1 MDDISSKAAAPISCD
16 IETQGL
22 AWSLKNSPVYDID
35 YITNAQNAVISR
47 IEGNTN
53 ILADSEEVPPAGIIN
68 EYHHLRSQVNYWKNK
83 HNDLMQAFKIL
94 SAYDIDVDYTELL
107 LRTRE
112 AARYRKDIASSL
124 EKMETDYPAIPR
136 YNDVVFL
143 EDNNHDP
150 ILDRT
155 WSKLERKKLN
165 FDTQYMFV
173 DYLRDN
179 KNRSQGKA
187 SAISTF

>member
-1 MDDISSKAAAPISCD
+1 MDNLNNKVMSPAEAVEASYDVEAC
-16 IETQGL
+16 GL
-22 AWSLKNSPVYDID
+22 VNSLKNVSVYD
-35 YITNAQNAVISR
+35 TQNAVISR

-68 EYHHLRSQVNYWKNK
+68 EYHHLRSQANYWKNK

-124 EKMETDYPAIPR
+124 EKIETDYPAIPR
-136 YNDVVFL
+136 YNDIVFL

-187 SAISTF
+187 SAISTL

>member
-1 MDDISSKAAAPISCD
+1 MDNLNNKVMSPAEAVEASYDV
-16 IETQGL
+16 ETYGL
-22 AWSLKNSPVYDID
+22 VNSLKNVSVYD
-35 YITNAQNAVISR
+35 TQNAVNSQ
-47 IEGNTN
+47 IEANAN
-53 ILADSEEVPPAGIIN
+53 IIANSEEIPPAEIIY
-68 EYHHLRSQVNYWKNK
+68 EYHHLVSQVNYWKNK

-124 EKMETDYPAIPR
+124 EKIETDYPAIPR

-179 KNRSQGKA
+179 KNRNQGKA
-187 SAISTF
+187 PAISTL

>member
-1 MDDISSKAAAPISCD
+1 MDNLNNKAMSPAEAVEVSYDVEAC
-16 IETQGL
+16 GL
-22 AWSLKNSPVYDID
+22 VNSLKNVSVYDAQDTVNSQIEA
-35 YITNAQNAVISR
+35 NA
-47 IEGNTN
+47 N
-53 ILADSEEVPPAGIIN
+53 IIANSEEIPPAEIIY
-68 EYHHLRSQVNYWKNK
+68 EYHHLVSQVNYWKNK

-124 EKMETDYPAIPR
+124 EKMETVYPAIPR

-150 ILDRT
+150 ILDRA
-155 WSKLERKKLN
+155 WSKVEKKKLSFN
-165 FDTQYMFV
+165 KQYSFV

-179 KNRSQGKA
+179 KNRSQGMA
-187 SAISTF
+187 YAVGSL

>member
-1 MDDISSKAAAPISCD
+1 MDNLNNKVMSPTEAVEASYDVEAC
-16 IETQGL
+16 GL
-22 AWSLKNSPVYDID
+22 VNSLKNVSVYDAQDTVNSQIEA
-35 YITNAQNAVISR
+35 NA
-47 IEGNTN
+47 N
-53 ILADSEEVPPAGIIN
+53 IIANSEEIPPAEIIY
-68 EYHHLRSQVNYWKNK
+68 EYHHLVSQVNYWKNK

-150 ILDRT
+150 ILDRA
-155 WSKLERKKLN
+155 WLKVEKKKLSFN
-165 FDTQYMFV
+165 KQYSFV

-179 KNRSQGKA
+179 KNRSQGMA
-187 SAISTF
+187 YVVSSL

>member
-1 MDDISSKAAAPISCD
+1 MDNLNNKVMSPAEAVEASYDV
-16 IETQGL
+16 ETYGL
-22 AWSLKNSPVYDID
+22 VNSLKNVSVYD
-35 YITNAQNAVISR
+35 TQNAVNSQ
-47 IEGNTN
+47 IEANAN
-53 ILADSEEVPPAGIIN
+53 IIANSEEIPPAEIIY
-68 EYHHLRSQVNYWKNK
+68 EYHHLVSQVNYWKNK

-94 SAYDIDVDYTELL
+94 SAYDIDIDYTELL

-187 SAISTF
+187 SAISTL

>member
-1 MDDISSKAAAPISCD
+1 MDDISSKAAAPVSCD

-35 YITNAQNAVISR
+35 YITNAQNAVISK

-53 ILADSEEVPPAGIIN
+53 ILADAEEVLPAGIIN
-68 EYHHLRSQVNYWKNK
+68 EYHHLRSQANYWKNK
-83 HNDLMQAFKIL
+83 HNDL
-94 SAYDIDVDYTELL
+94 
-107 LRTRE
+107 RE

-124 EKMETDYPAIPR
+124 EKMETDYPAVLR
-136 YNDVVFL
+136 YNDIVFLEFL

-150 ILDRT
+150 ILDRA
-155 WSKLERKKLN
+155 WSKVEKKKLSFN
-165 FDTQYMFV
+165 KQYSFV

-179 KNRSQGKA
+179 KNRSQGAA
-187 SAISTF
+187 SAVGSL

>member
-1 MDDISSKAAAPISCD
+1 MDNLNNKVISPAEAVEASYD
-16 IETQGL
+16 IETYGL
-22 AWSLKNSPVYDID
+22 VNSLKNVSVYD
-35 YITNAQNAVISR
+35 TQNAVNSQ
-47 IEGNTN
+47 IEANAN
-53 ILADSEEVPPAGIIN
+53 IIANSEEIPPAEIIY
-68 EYHHLRSQVNYWKNK
+68 EYHHLVSQVNYWKNK

-107 LRTRE
+107 LRARE

-179 KNRSQGKA
+179 KNRSQGTA
-187 SAISTF
+187 YAVSSL

>member
-1 MDDISSKAAAPISCD
+1 MDNLNNKVMSSVEAVEASYDVEAC
-16 IETQGL
+16 GL
-22 AWSLKNSPVYDID
+22 VNSLKNVSVYD
-35 YITNAQNAVISR
+35 TQNVVISR

-53 ILADSEEVPPAGIIN
+53 TLADAEEVPPAGIIN
-68 EYHHLRSQVNYWKNK
+68 EYHHLRSQSNYWKNK

-124 EKMETDYPAIPR
+124 EKMETDYPAVPR
-136 YNDVVFL
+136 YNDIVFL

-150 ILDRT
+150 ILDRA
-155 WSKLERKKLN
+155 WSKVEKKKLSFN
-165 FDTQYMFV
+165 KQYSFV
-173 DYLRDN
+173 DYLKDN
-179 KNRSQGKA
+179 KNRSQGTA
-187 SAISTF
+187 SAVGSL

>member
-1 MDDISSKAAAPISCD
+1 MSPAEAVEASYDV
-16 IETQGL
+16 ETCGL
-22 AWSLKNSPVYDID
+22 VNSLKNVSVYD
-35 YITNAQNAVISR
+35 TQNAVISR

-68 EYHHLRSQVNYWKNK
+68 EYHHLRSQANYWKNK

-124 EKMETDYPAIPR
+124 EKMETDYPAVPR
-136 YNDVVFL
+136 YNDIVFL

-150 ILDRT
+150 ILDRA
-155 WSKLERKKLN
+155 WSKVEKKKLSFN
-165 FDTQYMFV
+165 EQYSFV

-179 KNRSQGKA
+179 KNRSQGTA
-187 SAISTF
+187 YAVGSL

>member
-1 MDDISSKAAAPISCD
+1 
-16 IETQGL
+16 
-22 AWSLKNSPVYDID
+22 
-35 YITNAQNAVISR
+35 
-47 IEGNTN
+47 
-53 ILADSEEVPPAGIIN
+53 
-68 EYHHLRSQVNYWKNK
+68 
-83 HNDLMQAFKIL
+83 MQAFKIL

-124 EKMETDYPAIPR
+124 EKIETDYPAIPR

-179 KNRSQGKA
+179 KNRNQGKA
-187 SAISTF
+187 SAISTL

>member
-1 MDDISSKAAAPISCD
+1 MSSVEAVEASYDVEAC
-16 IETQGL
+16 GL
-22 AWSLKNSPVYDID
+22 VNSLKNVSVYD
-35 YITNAQNAVISR
+35 TQNVVISR

-53 ILADSEEVPPAGIIN
+53 TLADAEEVPPAGIIN
-68 EYHHLRSQVNYWKNK
+68 EYHHLRSQSNYWKNK

-124 EKMETDYPAIPR
+124 EKMETDYPAVPR
-136 YNDVVFL
+136 YNDIVFL

-150 ILDRT
+150 ILDRA
-155 WSKLERKKLN
+155 WSKVEKKKLSFN
-165 FDTQYMFV
+165 KQYSFV

-179 KNRSQGKA
+179 KNRSQGTA
-187 SAISTF
+187 YAVGSL

>member
-1 MDDISSKAAAPISCD
+1 MENLNNKVMSSVEAVEASYDVEAC
-16 IETQGL
+16 GL
-22 AWSLKNSPVYDID
+22 VNSLKNVSVYD
-35 YITNAQNAVISR
+35 TQNVVISR

-53 ILADSEEVPPAGIIN
+53 TLADAEEVPPAGIIN
-68 EYHHLRSQVNYWKNK
+68 EYHHLRSQSNYWKNK

-124 EKMETDYPAIPR
+124 EKMETDYPAVPR
-136 YNDVVFL
+136 YNDIVFL

-150 ILDRT
+150 ILDRA
-155 WSKLERKKLN
+155 WSKVEKKKLSFN
-165 FDTQYMFV
+165 KQYSFV
-173 DYLRDN
+173 DYLKDN
-179 KNRSQGKA
+179 KNRSQGTA
-187 SAISTF
+187 SAVGSL

>member
-1 MDDISSKAAAPISCD
+1 MSPAEAVEASYDV
-16 IETQGL
+16 ETCGL
-22 AWSLKNSPVYDID
+22 VNSLKNVSVYD
-35 YITNAQNAVISR
+35 TRNAVISR

-53 ILADSEEVPPAGIIN
+53 ILADAEEVPPAEIIY
-68 EYHHLRSQVNYWKNK
+68 EYHHLVSQVNYWKNK
-83 HNDLMQAFKIL
+83 HNDLVQAFKIL
-94 SAYDIDVDYTELL
+94 SVYDIDIDYTELI

-112 AARYRKDIASSL
+112 AARYIKELISHA
-124 EKMETDYPAIPR
+124 EKIETDYPAIPR
-136 YNDVVFL
+136 YNDILFI
-143 EDNNHDP
+143 EDTNHDP

-155 WSKLERKKLN
+155 WSKLEKKKLN

-187 SAISTF
+187 SAISTL

>member
-1 MDDISSKAAAPISCD
+1 MSPAEAVEASYDV
-16 IETQGL
+16 ETYGL
-22 AWSLKNSPVYDID
+22 VNSLKNVSVYD
-35 YITNAQNAVISR
+35 TQNAVNSQ
-47 IEGNTN
+47 IEANVN
-53 ILADSEEVPPAGIIN
+53 IIANSEEIPPAEIIY
-68 EYHHLRSQVNYWKNK
+68 EYHHLVSQVNYWKNK

-187 SAISTF
+187 SAISTL

>member
-1 MDDISSKAAAPISCD
+1 MDDISSKAAAPVSCD

-35 YITNAQNAVISR
+35 YITNAQNAVISK

-68 EYHHLRSQVNYWKNK
+68 EYHHLRSQLNYWKNK

-112 AARYRKDIASSL
+112 AARYRKDIACSL
-124 EKMETDYPAIPR
+124 EKMETDYPAVPR
-136 YNDVVFL
+136 YNAIVFL

-150 ILDRT
+150 ILDRA
-155 WSKLERKKLN
+155 WSKVEKKKLSFN
-165 FDTQYMFV
+165 KQYSFV

-179 KNRSQGKA
+179 KNRSQGTA
-187 SAISTF
+187 SAVGSL

>member
-1 MDDISSKAAAPISCD
+1 MDNLNNKVMSSVEAV
-16 IETQGL
+16 ETSYDVEACGL
-22 AWSLKNSPVYDID
+22 VNSLKNVSFYD
-35 YITNAQNAVISR
+35 TQNVVISR

-53 ILADSEEVPPAGIIN
+53 TLADAEEVPPAGIIN
-68 EYHHLRSQVNYWKNK
+68 EYHHLRSQANYWKNK

-124 EKMETDYPAIPR
+124 EKMETDYPAVPR
-136 YNDVVFL
+136 YNDIVFL

-150 ILDRT
+150 ILDRA
-155 WSKLERKKLN
+155 WSKVEKRN
-165 FDTQYMFV
+165 
-173 DYLRDN
+173 
-179 KNRSQGKA
+179 
-187 SAISTF
+187 

>member
-1 MDDISSKAAAPISCD
+1 MDNLNNKVMSPAEAVEASYDV
-16 IETQGL
+16 ETYGL
-22 AWSLKNSPVYDID
+22 VNSLKNVSVYDTQDTVNSQIEA
-35 YITNAQNAVISR
+35 NA
-47 IEGNTN
+47 N
-53 ILADSEEVPPAGIIN
+53 IIANSEEIPPAEIIY
-68 EYHHLRSQVNYWKNK
+68 EYHHLVSQVNYWKNK

-187 SAISTF
+187 SAISTL

>member
-1 MDDISSKAAAPISCD
+1 MDDISSKAAAPVSCD

-35 YITNAQNAVISR
+35 YITNAQNAVISK

-53 ILADSEEVPPAGIIN
+53 ILADAEEVPPAGIIN
-68 EYHHLRSQVNYWKNK
+68 EYHHLRSQANYWKNK

-173 DYLRDN
+173 DYFRDN
-179 KNRSQGKA
+179 KNRNQGKA
-187 SAISTF
+187 SAISTL

>member
-1 MDDISSKAAAPISCD
+1 MSPAEAVEASYDVEAC
-16 IETQGL
+16 GL
-22 AWSLKNSPVYDID
+22 VNSLKNVSVYD
-35 YITNAQNAVISR
+35 TQNAVISR

-68 EYHHLRSQVNYWKNK
+68 EYHHLRSQSNYWKNK

-94 SAYDIDVDYTELL
+94 SAYDIDVDYSELL

-124 EKMETDYPAIPR
+124 EKMETEYPAVPR
-136 YNDVVFL
+136 YNDIVFL

-150 ILDRT
+150 ILDRA
-155 WSKLERKKLN
+155 WSKVEKKKLSFN
-165 FDTQYMFV
+165 KQYSFV

-179 KNRSQGKA
+179 KNTSQGTA
-187 SAISTF
+187 YAVGSL

>member
-1 MDDISSKAAAPISCD
+1 MDNLNNKAMSPAEAVEVSYDVEAC
-16 IETQGL
+16 GL
-22 AWSLKNSPVYDID
+22 VNSLKNVSFYD
-35 YITNAQNAVISR
+35 TQNAVISR

-68 EYHHLRSQVNYWKNK
+68 EYHHLRSQANYWKNK

-94 SAYDIDVDYTELL
+94 SVYDIDVDYTELL

-124 EKMETDYPAIPR
+124 EKMETDYPAVPR
-136 YNDVVFL
+136 YNDIVFL

-150 ILDRT
+150 ILDRA
-155 WSKLERKKLN
+155 WSKVEKKKLSFN
-165 FDTQYMFV
+165 KQYSFV

-179 KNRSQGKA
+179 KNRSQGAA
-187 SAISTF
+187 SAVGSL

>member
-1 MDDISSKAAAPISCD
+1 MDNLNNKVMSPAEAVEASYDVEAC
-16 IETQGL
+16 GL
-22 AWSLKNSPVYDID
+22 VNSLKNVSVYD
-35 YITNAQNAVISR
+35 TQNAVISR

-68 EYHHLRSQVNYWKNK
+68 EYHHLRSQANYWKNK

-124 EKMETDYPAIPR
+124 EKMETDYPAVPR
-136 YNDVVFL
+136 YNDIVFL

-165 FDTQYMFV
+165 FDIQYMFV

-187 SAISTF
+187 TAISTL

>member
-1 MDDISSKAAAPISCD
+1 MDNLNNKVMSPAEAV
-16 IETQGL
+16 ETSYDVETCGL
-22 AWSLKNSPVYDID
+22 VNSLKNVSVYD
-35 YITNAQNAVISR
+35 TRNAVNSQ
-47 IEGNTN
+47 IEANAN
-53 ILADSEEVPPAGIIN
+53 IIANSEEIPPAEIIY
-68 EYHHLRSQVNYWKNK
+68 EYHHLVSQVNYWKNK

-187 SAISTF
+187 SAISTL

>member
-1 MDDISSKAAAPISCD
+1 MDNLNNKVMSPAEAVEASYDV
-16 IETQGL
+16 ETYGL
-22 AWSLKNSPVYDID
+22 VNSLKNVSVYD
-35 YITNAQNAVISR
+35 TQNAVNSQ
-47 IEGNTN
+47 IEANAN
-53 ILADSEEVPPAGIIN
+53 IIANSEEIPPAEIIY
-68 EYHHLRSQVNYWKNK
+68 EYHHLVSQVNYWKNK

-124 EKMETDYPAIPR
+124 EKMETDYPTIPR

-187 SAISTF
+187 SAISTL

>member
-1 MDDISSKAAAPISCD
+1 MDNLNNKAMSPAEAVEVSYDVEAC
-16 IETQGL
+16 GL
-22 AWSLKNSPVYDID
+22 VNSLKNVSFYD
-35 YITNAQNAVISR
+35 TQNAVISR

-68 EYHHLRSQVNYWKNK
+68 EYHHLRSQANYWKNK

-112 AARYRKDIASSL
+112 AARYRKDIASNL

>member
-1 MDDISSKAAAPISCD
+1 MDNLNNKVMSPAEAVEASYDVEMC
-16 IETQGL
+16 GL
-22 AWSLKNSPVYDID
+22 VNSLKNVSVYD
-35 YITNAQNAVISR
+35 TQNAVISR
-47 IEGNTN
+47 IEANAN
-53 ILADSEEVPPAGIIN
+53 IIANSEEIPPAEIIY
-68 EYHHLRSQVNYWKNK
+68 EYHHLVSQVNYWKNK

-124 EKMETDYPAIPR
+124 EKIETDYPAIPR

>member
-1 MDDISSKAAAPISCD
+1 MDNLNNKVMSPAEAVEASYDV
-16 IETQGL
+16 ETYGL
-22 AWSLKNSPVYDID
+22 VNSLKNVSVYD
-35 YITNAQNAVISR
+35 TQNAVNSQ
-47 IEGNTN
+47 IEANAN
-53 ILADSEEVPPAGIIN
+53 IIANSEEIPPAEIIY
-68 EYHHLRSQVNYWKNK
+68 EYHHLVSQVNYWKNK

-165 FDTQYMFV
+165 FDT
-173 DYLRDN
+173 
-179 KNRSQGKA
+179 
-187 SAISTF
+187 

>member
-1 MDDISSKAAAPISCD
+1 MDNLSNKTVSLVSCD
-16 IETQGL
+16 TGTPDFS
-22 AWSLKNSPVYDID
+22 WSLKNSSIYNLDCV
-35 YITNAQNAVISR
+35 TNAQDTVNSQIEANA
-47 IEGNTN
+47 N
-53 ILADSEEVPPAGIIN
+53 IIANSEEIPPAEIIY
-68 EYHHLRSQVNYWKNK
+68 EYHHLVSQVNYWKNK

-124 EKMETDYPAIPR
+124 EKIETDYPAIPR

-143 EDNNHDP
+143 EDSNHDP

-155 WSKLERKKLN
+155 WSKLEKKKLN

-187 SAISTF
+187 SAISTL

>member
-1 MDDISSKAAAPISCD
+1 MDDISSKAAAPVSCD

-35 YITNAQNAVISR
+35 YITNAENAVISK

-53 ILADSEEVPPAGIIN
+53 ILADAEEVPPAGIIN
-68 EYHHLRSQVNYWKNK
+68 EYHHLRSQANYWKNK

-124 EKMETDYPAIPR
+124 EKIETDYPAIPR

-179 KNRSQGKA
+179 KNRNQGKA
-187 SAISTF
+187 SAISTL

>member
-1 MDDISSKAAAPISCD
+1 MSPAEAVEASYDVEAC
-16 IETQGL
+16 GL
-22 AWSLKNSPVYDID
+22 VNSLKNVSVYD
-35 YITNAQNAVISR
+35 TQNAVISR

-53 ILADSEEVPPAGIIN
+53 ILADAEEVLPAGIIN
-68 EYHHLRSQVNYWKNK
+68 EYHHLRSQANYWKNK

-124 EKMETDYPAIPR
+124 EKMETDYPAVPR
-136 YNDVVFL
+136 YNDIVFL

-150 ILDRT
+150 ILDRA
-155 WSKLERKKLN
+155 WSKVEKKKLSFN
-165 FDTQYMFV
+165 KQYSFV
-173 DYLRDN
+173 DYLKDN
-179 KNRSQGKA
+179 KNRSQGTA
-187 SAISTF
+187 SAVGSL

>member
-1 MDDISSKAAAPISCD
+1 MDNLNNKAMSPAEAVEVSYDVEAC
-16 IETQGL
+16 GL
-22 AWSLKNSPVYDID
+22 VNSLKNVSFYD
-35 YITNAQNAVISR
+35 TQNAVISR

-68 EYHHLRSQVNYWKNK
+68 EYHHLRSQANYWKNK

-124 EKMETDYPAIPR
+124 EKMETDYPAVPR
-136 YNDVVFL
+136 YNDIVFL

-150 ILDRT
+150 ILDRA
-155 WSKLERKKLN
+155 W
-165 FDTQYMFV
+165 
-173 DYLRDN
+173 
-179 KNRSQGKA
+179 
-187 SAISTF
+187 

>member
-1 MDDISSKAAAPISCD
+1 MDNLNNKVMSPAEAVEASYDV
-16 IETQGL
+16 ETYGL
-22 AWSLKNSPVYDID
+22 VNSLKNVSVYD
-35 YITNAQNAVISR
+35 TQNAVNSQ
-47 IEGNTN
+47 IEVNTN
-53 ILADSEEVPPAGIIN
+53 IIANSEETPPAEIIY
-68 EYHHLRSQVNYWKNK
+68 EYHHLVSQVNYWKNK

-187 SAISTF
+187 SAISTL

>member
-1 MDDISSKAAAPISCD
+1 MDNLNNKVMSPAEAVEASYDV
-16 IETQGL
+16 ETYGL
-22 AWSLKNSPVYDID
+22 VNSLKNVSVYD
-35 YITNAQNAVISR
+35 TQNAVNSQ
-47 IEGNTN
+47 IEANAN
-53 ILADSEEVPPAGIIN
+53 IIANSEEIPPAEIIY
-68 EYHHLRSQVNYWKNK
+68 EYHHLVSQVNYWKNK

-124 EKMETDYPAIPR
+124 EKMETDYPAVPR
-136 YNDVVFL
+136 YNDIVFL

-150 ILDRT
+150 ILDRA
-155 WSKLERKKLN
+155 WSKVEKKKLSFN
-165 FDTQYMFV
+165 KQYSFV

-179 KNRSQGKA
+179 KNRSQDTAYAVG
-187 SAISTF
+187 SL

>member
-1 MDDISSKAAAPISCD
+1 MDNLNNKVMSSVEAVEASYDVEAC
-16 IETQGL
+16 GL
-22 AWSLKNSPVYDID
+22 VNSLKNVSVYD
-35 YITNAQNAVISR
+35 TQNVVISR

-53 ILADSEEVPPAGIIN
+53 TFADAEEVPPAGIIN
-68 EYHHLRSQVNYWKNK
+68 EYHHLRSQSNYWKNK

-124 EKMETDYPAIPR
+124 EKMETDYPAVPR
-136 YNDVVFL
+136 YNDIVFL

-150 ILDRT
+150 ILDRA
-155 WSKLERKKLN
+155 WSKVEKKKLSFN
-165 FDTQYMFV
+165 KQYSFV
-173 DYLRDN
+173 DYLKDN
-179 KNRSQGKA
+179 KNRSQGTA
-187 SAISTF
+187 SAVGSL